1 MTMLNWIQQMKKIIL
16 FILLS
21 FVTLFADE
29 DYEIKSLRIYQENI
43 ETSFPISFFGSKI
56 SIEFDIKSEDTPTW
70 EIHFMFCDKNWE
82 PYESSLLADEMY
94 NTERNLWFDVLPFRG
109 DRARYH
115 YKESF
120 PNDNVKFPFSGK
132 WMFFIQ
138 DAFDSDIIYGE
149 GKFYVVNEVA
159 TNLETSLTKN
169 RLEGSNPVPAVFGE
183 VFNIKVSVDL
193 SDSLFVHRIQE
204 VEIIENKKIEF
215 PITIGK
221 TYDNEYRYYEI
232 DNANAFSFFVKDLK
246 PGGAYRQVDLLSR
259 TKHSPPKTK
268 AHFDGIETSN
278 KFKPSGRDFF
288 GGSRLK
294 DYNNEYSEYMDVE
307 FSIRPPKGYYQNIF
321 VVGAFTD
328 WDFYPEFM
336 LKEKDGLFSTTVE
349 LKRGIYDYQYVVV
362 DVVNNYI
369 ENINWRELEGNS
381 WETNREYYIFLF
393 YETEELGGYDKI
405 IAYKRI
411 RSGR

>member
-1 MTMLNWIQQMKKIIL
+1 MKKIIL
-16 FILLS
+16 LVLLS
-21 FVTLFADE
+21 FITVIAED
-29 DYEIKSLRIYQENI
+29 DYEIKSLRVYQENN
-43 ETSFPISFFGSKI
+43 ELSFPVSVFGSKI

-70 EIHFMFCDKNWE
+70 EIQFMLCDKNWV
-82 PYESSLLADEMY
+82 PYENGLLKDEMY
-94 NTERNLWFDVLPFRG
+94 NTERNLWFDLLPFRG

-120 PNDNVKFPFSGK
+120 PNENVKFPFSGK

-149 GKFYVVNEVA
+149 GKFYVVNQVA
-159 TNLETSLTKN
+159 TKLETSLTKD
-169 RLEGSNPVPAVFGE
+169 RLEGANPVPAVFGE
-183 VFNIKVSVDL
+183 VFNLKVSAKL
-193 SDSLFVHRIQE
+193 SDSLFSSRIQE

-215 PITIGK
+215 PIVVDK
-221 TYDNEYRYYEI
+221 SYDNQYRYYEI
-232 DNANAFSFFVKDLK
+232 DDVNALSFFVKDLK
-246 PGGAYRQVDLLSR
+246 PGGAYRQVDLMSR

-278 KFKPSGRDFF
+278 KFKPSGYDYY
-288 GGSRLK
+288 GASKLK
-294 DYNNEYSEYMDVE
+294 DFNNEYSEYMDVE
-307 FSIRPPKGYYQNIF
+307 FLIRPPKGYYQNIF

-336 LKEKDGLFSTTVE
+336 LKEKDGLFSATVE

-369 ENINWRELEGNS
+369 ENIDWLELEGNS
-381 WETNREYYIFLF
+381 WSTKREYNIFLF

-411 RSGR
+411 RSD